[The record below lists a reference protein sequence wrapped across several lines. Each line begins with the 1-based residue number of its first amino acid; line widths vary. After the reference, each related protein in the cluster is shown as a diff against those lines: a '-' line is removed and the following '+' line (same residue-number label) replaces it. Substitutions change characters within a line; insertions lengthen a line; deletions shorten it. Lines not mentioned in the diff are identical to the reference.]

1 MFNYVMSKSI
11 SRVLYWIIIYL
22 GQLLPIGSSD
32 LPLGR
37 DEPSLF
43 KARSWSCSRWGLQSR
58 KVASALVSSYL
69 AFPSLPFRAVYFCCT
84 FLGVA
89 STGDYPAPLLY
100 GARTFLVFTRLSDLL
115 KSYYSLYL
123 NGLQVNIKRSI

>member
-1 MFNYVMSKSI
+1 MYVSSKSI
-11 SRVLYWIIIYL
+11 SRVLYSIIIYL
-22 GQLLPIGSSD
+22 GPLLPGGSSD

-43 KARSWSCSRWGLQSR
+43 KARSWSCSGWGLQSR

-84 FLGVA
+84 ILGVA
-89 STGDYPAPLLY
+89 STGYYPAPLLY

-115 KSYYSLYL
+115 EVHYNLFEHEAQPL
-123 NGLQVNIKRSI
+123 SITKAW